1 MTIDNQERLQSPLAR
16 WQFWLITI
24 LFCLLLSL
32 ALIWI
37 SSGFTGVAGWVSFL
51 GAVLIAAGIIVCC
64 WWMLRGENLPRLLGV
79 LIITAALLRLAVG
92 AFWFVALPVMGHGS
106 SHERAGYVMADASK
120 RDQAAHQLAGSNNP
134 LWSAFRDNRKYDQY
148 GGMLFLS
155 AWFYR
160 YLGTDQHHPGLIIV
174 LTAAVS
180 SLVVLFTWAF
190 TRRAWGQTEAWIA
203 ALIMTLYPEAVL
215 LGSSQ
220 MREAFTMTLT
230 MVAFYGLI
238 LYFQERSRS
247 GLTWMLAA
255 LLLCL
260 PLSPPYTAL
269 LLLMLALAAIPLNK
283 ASMKDYILPKQLFWL
298 IIGVT
303 VIITAGMWLALKQ
316 FAPDGMTNP
325 IAVLEY
331 WIRKSARFQAHLTR
345 LDSGWMQQVF
355 RSSPEWT
362 HLPLLLTY
370 GVLQPFLP
378 AAIIAGSHAK
388 IWHWIAIWRAIG
400 WTLILP
406 FLIYALLR
414 APRKKDD
421 HGFTFIISLIVWGGI
436 LIAAFRGGG
445 DMWDNPRY
453 RAAFAGLGAA
463 LAAWAIV
470 EHRRTHDPWLRRAF
484 ISVLLILA
492 WFIPWYLGRYTGFY
506 WPVEDLFKTLGL
518 GFVTAAMYL
527 VWDWIRTNSPIDEQE
542 G

>member
-16 WQFWLITI
+16 WPFWLITI
-24 LFCLLLSL
+24 LFCLLLSF
-32 ALIWI
+32 ALTWI
-37 SSGFTGVAGWVSFL
+37 SSGFTGVTGWASFL
-51 GAVLIAAGIIVCC
+51 GAVLIAAGIIVGC
-64 WWMLRGENLPRLLGV
+64 WWLLGEENLPRLLGV

-106 SHERAGYVMADASK
+106 SHERAGYVMSDASK
-120 RDQAAHQLAGSNNP
+120 RDLAAYQLAGSNKP

-155 AWFYR
+155 SWFYR
-160 YLGTDQHHPGLIIV
+160 YLGTDQHNPILIIV
-174 LTAAVS
+174 ITAAVS
-180 SLVVLFTWAF
+180 SLVVLFTWVF

-238 LYFQERSRS
+238 LYFQERLWP
-247 GLTWMLAA
+247 GLTWVLAA

-283 ASMKDYILPKQLFWL
+283 ASLKDHTLPKQLFWL

-316 FAPDGMTNP
+316 FAPDDMANP

-331 WIRKSARFQAHLTR
+331 WIRKSAGFQAHITR

-355 RSSPEWT
+355 RSTPEWT

-388 IWHWIAIWRAIG
+388 IWQWIAIWRAIG
-400 WTLILP
+400 WTFFLP

-414 APRKKDD
+414 TPRKKDD
-421 HGFTFIISLIVWGGI
+421 HGFTLIISLIVWGGI

-463 LAAWAIV
+463 LTAWGIV
-470 EHRRTHDPWLRRAF
+470 EHRHTHDPWLRRAF

-506 WPVEDLFKTLGL
+506 WPVEGLFKTLGL

-527 VWDWIRTNSPIDEQE
+527 VWDWIRSNSPIIDQK